1 MTHASA
7 AGSPLAVDPALV
19 RLSVGIETTD
29 DLVADLAP
37 GPRRRRIAAG
47 MAPVTAGRFVR
58 RLLAVGLVIGAVVC
72 VVAALVGSTSPAGA
86 SRHGLV
92 TPLWSVR
99 RVPEA
104 VVDAAHLQADDAAKG
119 RLQAVLDADVARYG
133 SACFV
138 VSTNATVLAS
148 RNATTPLIPASTQ
161 KLLTAAAALTRLG
174 AGFRYTTR
182 VVSTDPPGADTVG
195 QLWLVGAGDP
205 VLRTADRMD
214 PGVSTSLDTL
224 ADQIVARG
232 IRRVDGIVGDDSRY
246 DAQRFVPTWK
256 PSYRSDFDV
265 SPLGALTVNQSTD
278 LTTAG
283 PVVMDD
289 PALYAASQLTRLL
302 RTRGVTVGD
311 PGHATAP
318 PGATT
323 IASVTSQP
331 LEKILPWMFLT
342 SDNLTAEL
350 ITKELGWLVNGE
362 GTTTAGVAAIRATLT
377 GLGVALDGQTM
388 IDGSGLD
395 RGNRLTC
402 SILQSVVALG
412 SRRGLTALDAALPIT
427 PGPPVG
433 RVHAKGGYLT
443 DVAGLAGIATGTENW
458 QFAFLANGGVP
469 ITAKVD
475 LTQFA
480 STLAAVQP
488 PPHADLVV
496 PPPEPDAAPS
506 TSTPNEHPEHAVTRG
521 RGG

>member
-1 MTHASA
+1 MPPVMA
-7 AGSPLAVDPALV
+7 ARS
-19 RLSVGIETTD
+19 
-29 DLVADLAP
+29 
-37 GPRRRRIAAG
+37 
-47 MAPVTAGRFVR
+47 VR
-58 RLLAVGLVIGAVVC
+58 RLLAFALLIGAVVC
-72 VVAALVGSTSPAGA
+72 VAVAFAGSTSPAGA
-86 SRHGLV
+86 TRHSLV
-92 TPLWSVR
+92 TPLWSPR
-99 RVPEA
+99 RLPEA
-104 VVDAAHLQADDAAKG
+104 VADAVRLQVDDAAKG
-119 RLQAVLDADVARYG
+119 RLQAGLDADAARYG

-138 VSTNATVLAS
+138 VSTGATVLAS

-174 AGFRYTTR
+174 PGFRYTTQ
-182 VVSTDPPGADTVG
+182 VVSTDPPGAGTVG
-195 QLWLVGAGDP
+195 QLWLVGSGDP

-214 PGVSTSLDTL
+214 RGVSTPLDTL

-232 IRRVDGIVGDDSRY
+232 IRRVDAIVGDDSRY

-278 LTTAG
+278 LTTG
-283 PVVMDD
+283 RPVAMDD
-289 PALYAASQLTRLL
+289 PALYAASELTGLL
-302 RTRGVTVGD
+302 RSRGVTVVGG

-331 LEKILPWMFLT
+331 LEKILPWMFAT

-350 ITKELGWLVNGE
+350 ITKELGLLVNGE

-402 SILQSVVALG
+402 SILRAVVALG
-412 SRRGLTALDAALPIT
+412 SRRGLAALDAALPVL
-427 PGPPVG
+427 PGPSAG

-443 DVAGLAGIATGTENW
+443 DVTGLAGIATGADNW

-469 ITAKVD
+469 TTAVMD

-480 STLAAVQP
+480 ATLAALQP
-488 PPHADLVV
+488 PPRPDTVV
-496 PPPEPDAAPS
+496 PPPTSDAAPS
-506 TSTPNEHPEHAVTRG
+506 PVSRG